1 MSWPAILLLTVY
13 LLTTALC
20 VYAVGRGYA
29 DAKKC
34 STERIISAFGE
45 VPSDWKA
52 FTRPGSLR
60 SNFVSI
66 MVLAVTIVPVKFIAV
81 IFIHVIALFGLYF
94 LPTQIFLKL
103 LSYCCITVREQGQ
116 RLPAS
121 EIPTI
126 VSNHVSYFDILI
138 MLSRSVPVAF
148 VAKKAV
154 AKYPVS
160 GDICTSLGSVY
171 VSRAKGP
178 EGEEA
183 SVMEGRS
190 RYQLCVFAEGT
201 TSNGTCLMHYH
212 DGAFDS
218 MLPVQPVYLE
228 YSNLNL
234 SFTCLGI
241 IPHVFLVMALPP
253 WFSLTCT
260 VHWLPPVTPDPDTS
274 VHDFAEKT
282 RREVAA
288 AGNLRLDN
296 NASYRSHVELEHFFF
311 GDTEKV
317 ITRKMHDIAEVAEA
331 SKGQAPDSTESAA
344 VHADASPIFTIRHL
358 LTLFLVCYIA
368 VVLFLFSLL
377 VFGFSISLYQG
388 APALPGGAEVHQSHK
403 G

>member
-1 MSWPAILLLTVY
+1 MSWPTILLLAVY

-103 LSYCCITVREQGQ
+103 LSYCCGALVKIAGITVREQGE

-171 VSRAKGP
+171 VSRAKDP
-178 EGEEA
+178 KERKQVMNA
-183 SVMEGRS
+183 IADKQRRVMEGRS

-331 SKGQAPDSTESAA
+331 SKGQSSGSTESAA
-344 VHADASPIFTIRHL
+344 VHADA
-358 LTLFLVCYIA
+358 
-368 VVLFLFSLL
+368 
-377 VFGFSISLYQG
+377 
-388 APALPGGAEVHQSHK
+388 
-403 G
+403 

>member
-1 MSWPAILLLTVY
+1 MSWPTLLLLAVY

-94 LPTQIFLKL
+94 LPTQIFLNL
-103 LSYCCITVREQGQ
+103 LSYCCGALIKIAGRLVQLTTFLVPSPSSSGITVREQGE

-126 VSNHVSYFDILI
+126 VSNHVSYFDILV

-171 VSRAKGP
+171 VSRAKDP
-178 EGEEA
+178 KERKQ
-183 SVMEGRS
+183 VMNAIGDKQIRVLEGRS

-288 AGNLRLDN
+288 AGNMRLDN

-331 SKGQAPDSTESAA
+331 SKGQAPDGT
-344 VHADASPIFTIRHL
+344 
-358 LTLFLVCYIA
+358 
-368 VVLFLFSLL
+368 
-377 VFGFSISLYQG
+377 
-388 APALPGGAEVHQSHK
+388 
-403 G
+403 

>member
-1 MSWPAILLLTVY
+1 
-13 LLTTALC
+13 
-20 VYAVGRGYA
+20 
-29 DAKKC
+29 
-34 STERIISAFGE
+34 
-45 VPSDWKA
+45 
-52 FTRPGSLR
+52 
-60 SNFVSI
+60 
-66 MVLAVTIVPVKFIAV
+66 
-81 IFIHVIALFGLYF
+81 
-94 LPTQIFLKL
+94 
-103 LSYCCITVREQGQ
+103 
-116 RLPAS
+116 
-121 EIPTI
+121 
-126 VSNHVSYFDILI
+126 
-138 MLSRSVPVAF
+138 
-148 VAKKAV
+148 KAV

-171 VSRAKGP
+171 VSRAKDPKERKQVMNAIGDKQRR
-178 EGEEA
+178 
-183 SVMEGRS
+183 VMEGRS

-317 ITRKMHDIAEVAEA
+317 ITRKMHDIADICIRKRMPFLEA
-331 SKGQAPDSTESAA
+331 LKCTNLIRASGLARCCLGLGPSLPFYGALGSVGSSGRHPSA
-344 VHADASPIFTIRHL
+344 VSR
-358 LTLFLVCYIA
+358 LTARCKRQRIGFVC
-368 VVLFLFSLL
+368 
-377 VFGFSISLYQG
+377 
-388 APALPGGAEVHQSHK
+388 PTT
-403 G
+403 